1 MFELLTG
8 VAAISGVA
16 EVVEGSAALLLAANG
31 TRALTSMLGG
41 SPILRAWGPGASH
54 WLHQADPG
62 LNVQIICML
71 QANARE
77 FAKFAGQ
84 AAPGALSTPE
94 DAVG

>member
-1 MFELLTG
+1 L
-8 VAAISGVA
+8 AAISGVA

-41 SPILRAWGPGASH
+41 SPMLRAWSPRASH

-62 LNVQIICML
+62 HNVQIICML
-71 QANARE
+71 QVSARE
-77 FAKFAGQ
+77 FARFAGQ
-84 AAPGALSTPE
+84 AAPGALPTPE